1 MRGNS
6 NPFRQLASAAM
17 LVALAAAAGPAAADI
32 AETGNTDATA
42 GGAQALADRV
52 VVRKSERKLYLLKD
66 DEVLRVHD
74 IRLGKQPLG
83 HKVEEGD
90 LRTPE
95 GAYRLGRRNPRSSFF
110 LSIQVS
116 YPNDN
121 DRAAA
126 RDRGVAPGGAIMIHG
141 QPNSPLYSRA
151 YYASRDWTD
160 GCIAVSDAAMI
171 DIWMLTRAGTPVEIL
186 P

>member
-1 MRGNS
+1 M
-6 NPFRQLASAAM
+6 LA
-17 LVALAAAAGPAAADI
+17 ALAVGARPAAADI
-32 AETGNTDATA
+32 AETGTADATI
-42 GGAQALADRV
+42 GAAEALADRV
-52 VVRKSERKLYLLKD
+52 VVRKSERKLYLMKD
-66 DEVLRVHD
+66 EEVLRIHD
-74 IRLGKQPLG
+74 IRLGKQPVG
-83 HKVEEGD
+83 HKLQEGD

-95 GAYRLGRRNPRSSFF
+95 GAYRLGRRNSRSSFF

-116 YPNDN
+116 YPNDH

-141 QPNSPLYSRA
+141 QPNTPIYSRA